1 MNTREW
7 ALIAFTILNQMAVGA
22 FLVLG
27 IVHTYAARKKGMDQ
41 ADRLSDRALFMI
53 LPLVGLALIASLF
66 HLGNPINAPHAIT
79 NLATSWLSREI
90 LSDVIFAGL
99 ALVFTF
105 MQWRKIGSF
114 TTRNIIAWITVI
126 EGLGLVYVMSSA
138 YMLPT
143 EPSWNTI
150 ATPVAFY
157 STTFLL
163 GSLAMGVAFVANYS
177 YIQRRDPGCA
187 SDQCEL
193 MRDAVRG
200 IAVAAMVF
208 LGVELVSIPLYVTA
222 LASGGQAGQASARLM
237 IGPFST
243 VFALRLILGFVGA
256 GVFAMFLYRNAVS
269 AGREKTLGYLA
280 YGAFALVL
288 VAEVLGRFLFYATR
302 VRIGI

>member
-7 ALIAFTILNQMAVGA
+7 ALILFTILNQMAVGS

-41 ADRLSDRALFMI
+41 ADRLSDRALAPIVLF
-53 LPLVGLALIASLF
+53 VGLALLASLF

-90 LSDVIFAGL
+90 LFDLMFAGL
-99 ALVFTF
+99 AFVFTF

-114 TTRNIIAWITVI
+114 TLRSVIAWITAI
-126 EGLGLVYVMSSA
+126 EGLVLVFIMSNA

-143 EPSWNTI
+143 EPSWNTL
-150 ATPVAFY
+150 ATPIAFY

-163 GSLAMGVAFVANYS
+163 GSLAMGVAFVVNYG
-177 YIQRRDPGCA
+177 YVQRRDPGCA

-200 IAVAAMVF
+200 IAVAAIVF
-208 LGVELVSIPLYVTA
+208 LGIELVSIPLYVTA
-222 LASGGQAGQASARLM
+222 LASGGQAGRTSVQMMTGS
-237 IGPFST
+237 FSV
-243 VFALRLILGFVGA
+243 VFALRLVLGFIGA

-269 AGREKTLGYLA
+269 AGREKVLSYLIYA
-280 YGAFALVL
+280 AFALVL
-288 VAEVLGRFLFYATR
+288 VAEVLSRFLFYATR